1 MKFVI
6 DVPDVKGLKGQVH
19 AAMSLSSA
27 RRLFELLETQLESE
41 EGIPFTRE
49 SVRDYLDNAITRWRK
64 VREGDGD
71 TSSQV
76 AAYYIDAYQSIRAS
90 LFRWTL
96 K

>member
-49 SVRDYLDNAITRWRK
+49 SVRDYLDNAITKWRE
-64 VREGDGD
+64 VRDGGEEAP
-71 TSSQV
+71 V
-76 AAYYIDAYQSIRAS
+76 AACYIDAYQSIRAS

>member
-6 DVPDVKGLKGQVH
+6 DVPGVKGLKGQIH

-27 RRLFELLETQLESE
+27 RRLFELLETQLELD

-49 SVRDYLDNAITRWRK
+49 SVRDYLDNAITKWREVRDADGEISSK
-64 VREGDGD
+64 VA
-71 TSSQV
+71 V
-76 AAYYIDAYQSIRAS
+76 HYIDAYQSIRAS